1 MVHSNPYTFG
11 LTESPDGALRLT
23 LEGVLDAETVT
34 RLWHPALEAVR
45 RSGRRVFI
53 VDASAVTACDGA
65 GQAFLVALRQTAL
78 AVGVPF
84 ELRGLPERCRR
95 LLASYEGW
103 AMPPS
108 VRRIRVGFVA
118 ETGRLA
124 EALFRDLRDQITFA
138 GALTAALVYGLAWP
152 ARLRW
157 KDFLSVA
164 ERTGAEAFP
173 LVAMLGFLLGL
184 ILAFQAAVPLRQYG
198 ADLFVANLVAISLIR
213 ELGPL
218 VTAIVV
224 AGRSGSAF
232 AAEIGAMK
240 INEELDALAVMGLE
254 PVRFLV
260 APRVLAAVLMM
271 PLLMVF
277 ADLFGLM
284 GAAVVTRIL
293 GFPLV
298 TFVNQVR
305 SAVRITDLAGAALKT
320 LVFGFLVAG
329 VGCLRG
335 LQTGQGPGAVG
346 QAATRA
352 MVSAIVL
359 MVAADGLFAIL
370 FYCLGI

>member
-1 MVHSNPYTFG
+1 MDMGDPARTAASG
-11 LTESPDGALRLT
+11 LADQPDGSVRLT
-23 LEGVLDAETVT
+23 LAGPLDASAAA
-34 RLWHPALEAVR
+34 RLWRPALAAVR
-45 RSGRRVFI
+45 RAGLRSFC
-53 VDASAVTACDGA
+53 VDASAVTACDGSGLA
-65 GQAFLVALRQTAL
+65 LLVALRQAAGAAGL
-78 AVGVPF
+78 AF
-84 ELRGLPERCRR
+84 ELRGLPESCRR
-95 LLASYEGW
+95 LLAPYEGW
-103 AMPPS
+103 TMPPPT
-108 VRRIRVGFVA
+108 RRLRLGFIEDA
-118 ETGRLA
+118 GRLA
-124 EALFRDLRDQITFA
+124 AALVRDLREQIVFT
-138 GALTAALVYGLAWP
+138 GALTAALVRP
-152 ARLRW
+152 VRLRW
-157 KDFLSVA
+157 KDVLLTA
-164 ERTGAEAFP
+164 ERAGADAFP
-173 LVAMLGFLLGL
+173 IVAMLGFLLGL

-218 VTAIVV
+218 VTAIVL

-232 AAEIGAMK
+232 ASEIGAMK
-240 INEELDALAVMGLE
+240 INEELDAMAVMGLD
-254 PVRFLV
+254 PVPFLA

-271 PLLMVF
+271 PLLMIF

-305 SAVRITDLAGAALKT
+305 SAVRLVDLAGATVKALT
-320 LVFGFLVAG
+320 FGLLVAG

-352 MVSAIVL
+352 VVSGIIL
-359 MVAADGLFAIL
+359 MVVADGLFAVL